1 MRIILNMKSLLIAVF
16 VALLGSSAFAGE
28 GLFSRV
34 YTTETVPQGHYELE
48 QLIRSRDG
56 RAYGE
61 YNALDFKSEIEYGV
75 TDNFQVAFY
84 LNTEY
89 LHAKNAPDD
98 SDPAGDQPASQGGFN
113 SNGYGLQSV
122 SLELIYRVLSPITD
136 PIGLAF
142 YIEPEY
148 DFRDMHDM
156 LREYPGFENEFR
168 ILVQK
173 NFDDDKLI
181 LAYNMV
187 AEIEFFRYANQLQL
201 WNGEL
206 DWNHELGI
214 TYRFA
219 NNFYAGLEARN
230 HNEIGNFYTH
240 DHSLVWVGPTFHYA
254 MPNVWGT
261 LGILKQVYG
270 VPNGLD
276 DVGSE
281 QGNKLFLHSH
291 ENWEITAKVGFPF

>member
-1 MRIILNMKSLLIAVF
+1 MKNLVLF
-16 VALLGSSAFAGE
+16 ALCLMLFSSSALAGE
-28 GLFSRV
+28 GFFSRV
-34 YTTETVPQGHYELE
+34 YTTETVPSGHFELE
-48 QLIRSRDG
+48 QTLRSRDG

-61 YNALDFKSEIEYGV
+61 YNAVDSKSEFEYGV
-75 TDNFQVAFY
+75 TDNFQIAFY

-89 LHAKNAPDD
+89 LHAKGAPDD
-98 SDPAGDQPASQGGFN
+98 SDPAGDTPAGFN
-113 SNGYGLQSV
+113 SNGFALQSL
-122 SLELIYRVLSPITD
+122 SFEMIYRVLSPISD

-142 YIEPEY
+142 YYEPEY

-168 ILVQK
+168 VLIQK
-173 NFDDDKLI
+173 NFDDDKI
-181 LAYNMV
+181 IIAYNMV

-206 DWNHELGI
+206 DWNHELGA
-214 TYRFA
+214 TYRLT
-219 NNFYAGLEARN
+219 NNFYVGLEARN

-240 DHSLVWVGPTFHYA
+240 DHSVLWAGPAFHYA
-254 MPNVWGT
+254 EQKFWGT

-270 VPNGLD
+270 LPNGD
-276 DVGSE
+276 DDAGSF
-281 QGNKLFLHSH
+281 QGNNLFLHSH